1 MSWLITYQRAQ
12 KRILRAVELL
22 PAVKLPLDKARG
34 LVLARDIVA
43 DRDLPPFDRSAMDGY
58 AVRAADTAGA
68 PVKMKVAGEI
78 VPGRE
83 PDADA
88 GPGEAARIMTG
99 APVPPWA
106 DAVQIVEVCR
116 ESDGFVEIGEAVEPG
131 RNIAPRGEDAS
142 AGDVLL
148 EAGALVTPGVAAL
161 AASVGAVEIDVRRR
175 PRVTIA
181 ATGDELVDRGSS
193 PSPAQIRNAN
203 GPSLAARLQAAG
215 AEVHD
220 GGITSDT
227 REEISRVISEGPSAD
242 AVVLSGGVS
251 KGRYDFVK
259 DVLEEAGADI
269 LFSGVSMKPGK
280 PTTAA
285 MLGGSLVFALPG
297 NPVSCLVTAELFVVP
312 ALRAMMG
319 MASPLPLIIRAEL
332 LGGIAAD
339 SDRTFFY
346 PAKLG
351 WQDGVPGVTPV
362 RYHGSGDF
370 ADFAGAEALVIVPP
384 QRDLQR
390 NEIVDIIPLGSAG
403 GSLG

>member
-116 ESDGFVEIGEAVEPG
+116 ESDGFVVIGERVEPG

>member
-83 PDADA
+83 SDADA